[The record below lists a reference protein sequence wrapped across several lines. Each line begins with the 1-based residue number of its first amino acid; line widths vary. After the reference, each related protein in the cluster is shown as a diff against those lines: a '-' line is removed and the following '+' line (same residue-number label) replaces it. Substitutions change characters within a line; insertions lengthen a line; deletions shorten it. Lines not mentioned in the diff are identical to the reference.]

1 MDINLLPLHI
11 KWKGPYGQTPCY
23 PATSLCNLYYR
34 FILISKKKESLYT
47 MMESVE
53 LLLRGGP
60 CGAS

>member
-34 FILISKKKESLYT
+34 FILISKKEESLYT
-47 MMESVE
+47 MMKK
-53 LLLRGGP
+53 
-60 CGAS
+60 C